1 MIEKEHRMAT
11 ITLKLEIELPLT
23 DHQADLMDDL
33 TQECL
38 ESVLTTYLYERLDRD
53 RFARSELV
61 EAAIE
66 LAEDIRG

>member
-1 MIEKEHRMAT
+1 MAT